1 MNNENYFCPLK
12 QTRICQ
18 IHQPVFLPHPLLCR
32 NISSV
37 LFAVVASSGL
47 KSLVTV
53 CLPLTLLCEIWKWIK
68 VEKNQMFLTVFFLDK
83 MSKLLWT
90 SQMESIVCKDN
101 SFKRS
106 NFSSYAFFE
115 TQCVLFLFTFFLD
128 IFVHGKQFQL
138 PAGRK
143 SIDIK
148 VNYFGTVIVLPG

>member
-37 LFAVVASSGL
+37 LFAIVASSGL

-68 VEKNQMFLTVFFLDK
+68 VEKNQMFLTVFFFGQNVK
-83 MSKLLWT
+83 T
-90 SQMESIVCKDN
+90 S
-101 SFKRS
+101 
-106 NFSSYAFFE
+106 
-115 TQCVLFLFTFFLD
+115 LD
-128 IFVHGKQFQL
+128 ISDGKCSLQRQFHLKGQIFL
-138 PAGRK
+138 VMPFSRL
-143 SIDIK
+143 SVFYFCSLFSLIFLSM
-148 VNYFGTVIVLPG
+148 VNNSSFLLEENLLILR